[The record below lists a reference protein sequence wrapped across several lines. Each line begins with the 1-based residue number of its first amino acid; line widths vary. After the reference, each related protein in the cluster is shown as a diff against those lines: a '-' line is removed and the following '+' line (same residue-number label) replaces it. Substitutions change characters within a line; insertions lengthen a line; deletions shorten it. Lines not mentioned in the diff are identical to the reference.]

1 MKILKRQEA
10 SRVASEDDEG
20 EDFIVYVGG
29 DEETGDGEDGE
40 EGEGG
45 EDGENCEDGNK
56 WCPTS

>member
-29 DEETGDGEDGE
+29 DE
-40 EGEGG
+40 
-45 EDGENCEDGNK
+45 
-56 WCPTS
+56 